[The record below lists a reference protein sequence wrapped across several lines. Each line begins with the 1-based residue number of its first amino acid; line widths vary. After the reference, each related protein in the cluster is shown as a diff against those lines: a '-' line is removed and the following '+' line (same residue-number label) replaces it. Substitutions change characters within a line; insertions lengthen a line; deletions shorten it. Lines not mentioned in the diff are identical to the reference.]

1 MADIKISQMTAGT
14 PDENTLFEGSLDG
27 GGGVYNTR
35 SVSASAL
42 ATLLNTTMQYGGL
55 STTDDTI
62 VGSINEVSKDH
73 NVSDEYDSTQTY
85 VVGDL
90 CIYGNNLYKCN
101 TDITTPEPFDANKW
115 TQTTLDAVIPR
126 DADDIPYSSGVS
138 VADKLDNVPTFDT
151 LTTSDNNK
159 LLGVSV
165 SGDDISV
172 GAVESITPISETVT
186 YTNSSNLRMN
196 ITLKKL
202 FNIVEL
208 STAGP
213 DGAMALPTAWTLVAE
228 LTNTQ
233 LFPTVNTGFAVTVDS
248 ATIFFNVY
256 TDGKIYCFARGGS
269 SIYVGGS
276 HTRFY

>member
-62 VGSINEVSKDH
+62 VGSINEVAKDH
-73 NVSDEYDSTQTY
+73 NASDEYDSTQTY

-90 CIYGNNLYKCN
+90 CIYGNNLYECN
-101 TDITTPEPFDANKW
+101 TDISTPEAFDANKW

-126 DADDIPYSSGVS
+126 DIED
-138 VADKLDNVPTFDT
+138 LNNVT

-165 SGDDISV
+165 VGGDISV
-172 GAVESITPISETVT
+172 GAVDKHDVSIGSITASTGATVRSAYVT
-186 YTNSSNLRMN
+186 K
-196 ITLKKL
+196 IDG
-202 FNIVEL
+202 IVY
-208 STAGP
+208 ARF
-213 DGAMALPTAWTLVAE
+213 AINV
-228 LTNTQ
+228 TNT
-233 LFPTVNTGFAVTVDS
+233 FSSRTTIGNFASGFRPS
-248 ATIFFNVY
+248 ATISYIVPASTGINDLANRSVSCLIGANG
-256 TDGKIYCFARGGS
+256 DIIVGDYCSSGS
-269 SIYVGGS
+269 VKEVTALIAFPV
-276 HTRFY
+276 TVT

>member
-138 VADKLDNVPTFDT
+138 VADKLATIPPLVKSVLLTSSMTCDYADSSTIGYRSTTGDKVDITCITGYPTGKT
-151 LTTSDNNK
+151 I
-159 LLGVSV
+159 LGVV
-165 SGDDISV
+165 VEYAYV
-172 GAVESITPISETVT
+172 GTVGE
-186 YTNSSNLRMN
+186 YYKVAQL
-196 ITLKKL
+196 
-202 FNIVEL
+202 NIVNNETWAN
-208 STAGP
+208 S
-213 DGAMALPTAWTLVAE
+213 
-228 LTNTQ
+228 
-233 LFPTVNTGFAVTVDS
+233 
-248 ATIFFNVY
+248 
-256 TDGKIYCFARGGS
+256 K
-269 SIYVGGS
+269 VGGIV
-276 HTRFY
+276 RFGVRVYYLDN